1 MMEYAHLALAC
12 CGHEQ
17 WVLVIGDLLI
27 GGEGALRKRNSLVVR
42 KVCVIR
48 RVLKGDLRLCE
59 AESLFARAFHGHG
72 RLKEMFVLLIS
83 HVLVV
88 PMTYEHILV
97 VYLL

>member
-1 MMEYAHLALAC
+1 MEHANLAFAC

-27 GGEGALRKRNSLVVR
+27 GGEWALRKGDSLVVR
-42 KVCVIR
+42 KVCVIC
-48 RVLKGDLRLCE
+48 RVLEGDLRLCE